1 MNIYKYF
8 GKLLLIVTIPVV
20 FVIVSSIV
28 MSLLFA
34 AIAVLA
40 GSQSFAHYFKEA
52 LGCGAIEFFMS
63 IVALIGTVIYL
74 DMGSN

>member
-1 MNIYKYF
+1 MKIHRFF
-8 GKLLLIVTIPVV
+8 GKLLLIVTIPFV

-40 GSQSFAHYFKEA
+40 GSQSFAYYFKEA
-52 LGCGAIEFFMS
+52 LSCGAIEFLMG
-63 IVALIGTVIYL
+63 IVALIGTVLFL
-74 DMGSN
+74 DTWRD

>member
-8 GKLLLIVTIPVV
+8 GKLLLIVTLPFV

-40 GSQSFAHYFKEA
+40 GSQSFAYYFKEA
-52 LGCGAIEFFMS
+52 LSCGAIEFLMG
-63 IVALIGTVIYL
+63 IVALIGTVLFL
-74 DMGSN
+74 DTWRD

>member
-1 MNIYKYF
+1 MKIHRFF

-34 AIAVLA
+34 VIAVLA
-40 GSQSFAHYFKEA
+40 GSQSFAYYFKEA
-52 LGCGAIEFFMS
+52 LSCGAIEFLMG
-63 IVALIGTVIYL
+63 IVALIGTVLFL
-74 DMGSN
+74 DTWRD

>member
-1 MNIYKYF
+1 MKIHRFF

-40 GSQSFAHYFKEA
+40 GSQSFAYYFKEA
-52 LGCGAIEFFMS
+52 LSCGAIEFLMG
-63 IVALIGTVIYL
+63 IVALIGTVLFL
-74 DMGSN
+74 DTWRD